1 MTAAKLAKALNLSR
15 TTVSLVLN
23 GRAERYGL
31 SRQTVEKV
39 LSGAKR
45 LNYQPD
51 PVARQLAG
59 MSSNVVGI
67 LVSSVCVVDPRL
79 IERMEILAA
88 ERQLR
93 FIVGHAIGDAAKVK
107 EYLQDFRARRVDA
120 LVSFHHN
127 HPSYEGAVV
136 DELRQMERVL
146 YYEKPAARMQDP
158 WYVEVD
164 YDEMGRAAASR
175 FVKSGRCRAGLVGL
189 SETIYPVLRRRRLG
203 FQRALRE
210 AGLPHGRELVWRV
223 DERQSLRWN
232 EPPTQAEAEAVVEEL
247 VIRQR
252 CDAIFAVNDL
262 YAARLVAALRRAG
275 RTVPGDVAVIGAD
288 NMDISTLIDPPITT
302 IDVQIDDLARATVG
316 LLFEMLGRGTA
327 GDGADGPETARS
339 TAAPHGIT
347 VKPKLVVRESA

>member
-39 LSGAKR
+39 ISGAKR

-59 MSSNVVGI
+59 MRSNVVGI
-67 LVSSVCVVDPRL
+67 LVSSACVVDPRL

-127 HPSYEGAVV
+127 HPSYEGAVL
-136 DELRQMERVL
+136 DELRQMEQVL
-146 YYEKPAARMQDP
+146 YYEKPAARMP
-158 WYVEVD
+158 NAWYVEVD
-164 YDEMGRAAASR
+164 YDEMGRAAARR
-175 FVKSGRCRAGLVGL
+175 FIASGRRRVGLVGL

-210 AGLPHGRELVWRV
+210 AGLAHGPELVWRV
-223 DERQSLRWN
+223 DERRSLRWN
-232 EPPTQAEAEAVVEEL
+232 EAPTQAEAEAVIDEL
-247 VIRQR
+247 VARQR

-262 YAARLVAALRRAG
+262 FAARLVAALRRAG
-275 RTVPGDVAVIGAD
+275 RTVPGDVAIIGAD
-288 NMDISTLIDPPITT
+288 NMDISTLIDPQITT

-316 LLFEMLGRGTA
+316 LLFEMLGRRDEGPAAA
-327 GDGADGPETARS
+327 GAPAAARS
-339 TAAPHGIT
+339 SSRGIT
-347 VKPKLVVRESA
+347 VKPQLVVRESA